1 MSPLRLMG
9 TGLALLVASWG
20 AVFLMVLR
28 AIPPDLVVALVAYG
42 MSVVGL
48 GLGVAGAALWA
59 RSRGAR

>member
-9 TGLALLVASWG
+9 TGLVLLVASWG

-28 AIPPDLVVALVAYG
+28 TIPPDLVVALVAYG
-42 MSVVGL
+42 ASVVGL
-48 GLGVAGAALWA
+48 GLGVVGAALWA